1 MIPTSVIETLETEL
15 NGLSHGSV
23 NLEIVI
29 HDNAAKYRVVK
40 TVSIVPG
47 KKSSGKTPL
56 QEQSAAIE

>member
-29 HDNAAKYRVVK
+29 HDSVAKYRVVK
-40 TVSIVPG
+40 TVSILPD
-47 KKSSGKTPL
+47 KKFSGKTPP
-56 QEQSAAIE
+56 QGQSKIE